1 VHSGFEPG
9 PSLVNQAVT
18 YNWRGRFVLLYTTRR
33 RMKIL
38 KMMSIQLPGKDERMR
53 RRKKKEERRKKKE
66 EKLGFPWHDTS

>member
-1 VHSGFEPG
+1 
-9 PSLVNQAVT
+9 
-18 YNWRGRFVLLYTTRR
+18 
-33 RMKIL
+33 MKIL